1 MLKRSVAIVL
11 MMLYLGTVSGF
22 VLNLHYCF
30 NRLASVNIDA
40 PASACVKVL
49 KSSMMKCCKDKH
61 IDVKVKDAHQN
72 GSLSFWAKSLPL
84 NLPVA
89 ALGYFSP
96 LVLAA
101 PCAALARRGPPPAP
115 DIPLFLRNS
124 VFRI

>member
-22 VLNLHYCF
+22 ALNLHYCF

-40 PASACVKVL
+40 PAGTCVKVL
-49 KSSMMKCCKDKH
+49 KSSRMKCCKDKH
-61 IDVKVKDAHQN
+61 VDVKVKDAHQN
-72 GSLSFWAKSLPL
+72 GSLSFWAKSLPVH
-84 NLPVA
+84 LPVA
-89 ALGYFSP
+89 FFAYFSP
-96 LVLAA
+96 LVRLA
-101 PCAALARRGPPPAP
+101 PCAALSPSGPPAP